1 MIMRR
6 KFFSH
11 TDLDGTRLQVG
22 TLNSTSAVTVGF
34 SMPGEDTL
42 IVRLSPDKIDELI
55 ACLSHAREVLEVNTV
70 REDSLLF
77 Q

>member
-22 TLNSTSAVTVGF
+22 TLNSTAAVTVGF
-34 SMPGEDTL
+34 STPGEDPL
-42 IVRLSPDKIDELI
+42 MVQLSPDKIDELI
-55 ACLSHAREVLEVNTV
+55 ACLSYARETLELNTT